1 MHPEFEEADFA
12 TWSSQNLQEA
22 AAFPLRQVKTLT
34 CLRQTA
40 RALAGW
46 WLSNYDEPMI
56 FCIFVIF
63 LRFLEQKYFQYCK
76 FVKNCSN

>member
-22 AAFPLRQVKTLT
+22 AAFPRLLT
-34 CLRQTA
+34 HFDATKHQNST
-40 RALAGW
+40 
-46 WLSNYDEPMI
+46 STTN
-56 FCIFVIF
+56 FVIFVIF